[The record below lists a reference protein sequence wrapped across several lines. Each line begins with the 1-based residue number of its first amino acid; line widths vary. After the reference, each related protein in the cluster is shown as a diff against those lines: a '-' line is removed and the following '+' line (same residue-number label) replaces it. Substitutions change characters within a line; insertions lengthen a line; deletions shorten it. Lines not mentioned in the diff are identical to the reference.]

1 MNIKQLN
8 FIFEILQKEQNSK
21 YHKKE
26 IFKFKVNRIILIPTL
41 SKIESYKTY
50 DLISNI
56 VIDFLFEEIE
66 YVAEIIFELIDKF
79 NAKQNSFEFDSISYL
94 GNYILFY
101 LIIL

>member
-1 MNIKQLN
+1 
-8 FIFEILQKEQNSK
+8 
-21 YHKKE
+21 
-26 IFKFKVNRIILIPTL
+26 
-41 SKIESYKTY
+41 
-50 DLISNI
+50 LISNI